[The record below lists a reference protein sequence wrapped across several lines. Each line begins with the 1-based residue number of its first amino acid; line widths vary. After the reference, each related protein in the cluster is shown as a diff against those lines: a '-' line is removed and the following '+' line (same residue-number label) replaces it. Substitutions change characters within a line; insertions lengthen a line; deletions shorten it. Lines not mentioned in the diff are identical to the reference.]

1 MIKKELVKERVFTVF
16 FMVAVTFVAITLV
29 GVVDIVTADSVQ
41 RNRGLFLRQAVA
53 DAFGEAQ
60 HESIQD
66 LLDWYDNHVDPVEN
80 ETGLPDHFWVK
91 DAQGAESLV
100 LVYRGSGLWG
110 GITAFVGFE
119 SDGTTIRAVN
129 FQDHVETP
137 GLGARIDE
145 PWFRRQFSGKSGP
158 FRSLLSEPP
167 DKASLTEDNHAFHQ
181 VTGATITS
189 ASVREIMNRSLE
201 RAALL
206 TSAR

>member
-1 MIKKELVKERVFTVF
+1 MRTDLVKERMFTVF

-29 GVVDIVTADSVQ
+29 GLVDIVTAESVE

-53 DAFGEAQ
+53 DAFGMPQ
-60 HESIQD
+60 HESVQA
-66 LLDWYDNHVDPVEN
+66 LLDWFDEN
-80 ETGLPDHFWVK
+80 VTIVRDDDDAPDHFWITNEK
-91 DAQGAESLV
+91 GEKSLV

-119 SDGTTIRAVN
+119 ADGQTIRGVN

-145 PWFRRQFSGKSGP
+145 PWFRRQFVGKSGP
-158 FRSLLSEPP
+158 FRDLLSEPS
-167 DKASLTEDNHAFHQ
+167 DKGSLTEDENAFHQ

-189 ASVREIMNRSLE
+189 ASVRTIMNQSLD
-201 RAALL
+201 RAKTLVGP
-206 TSAR
+206 R